1 MAYLKKDQTV
11 FIANNGQ
18 PIYANIDKVAFRK
31 YWGKKK
37 DKNTGKYVKARKS
50 MPYALCKVQLSSD
63 EGIPVGAE
71 FTIAGYM
78 LRHIVIKE
86 ERILTFDTKYVA
98 EFADQY
104 GNEWVR
110 KMITEEYWK
119 DENQGSNSDTEDE
132 EK

>member
-11 FIANNGQ
+11 FIANDGK

-37 DKNTGKYVKARKS
+37 DKATGKMVRCRKS
-50 MPYALCKVQLSSD
+50 MPYAICKVQLSSD
-63 EGIPVGAE
+63 TSIPDGAE

-78 LRHIVIKE
+78 LRHVVMKGE
-86 ERILTFDTKYVA
+86 KILTFDTTYVT

-104 GNEWVR
+104 GNDWVR

-119 DENQGSNSDTEDE
+119 ENKPEQSDE
-132 EK
+132 

>member
-1 MAYLKKDQTV
+1 MPYIKKDQTI
-11 FIANNGQ
+11 FIANNGK
-18 PIYANIDKVAFRK
+18 PIYANVNRVAFRK

-37 DKNTGKYVKARKS
+37 DKDTGQMVRARKS
-50 MPYALCKVQLSSD
+50 MPYALCEVQLSSD
-63 EGIPVGAE
+63 PNIPTTAE

-78 LRHIVIKE
+78 LRWVIKGDE
-86 ERILTFDTKYVA
+86 KILTFDNKYVA

-119 DENQGSNSDTEDE
+119 DEVNDGDA
-132 EK
+132 

>member
-1 MAYLKKDQTV
+1 MPYLRKDQTI
-11 FIANNGQ
+11 FIANNGK
-18 PIYANIDKVAFRK
+18 PIYANVNRVAFRK

-37 DKNTGKYVKARKS
+37 DKDTGQMVRCRKS
-50 MPYALCKVQLSSD
+50 MPYAICEVQLSSD
-63 EGIPVGAE
+63 PSIPTTAE

-78 LRHIVIKE
+78 LRWVVKGD
-86 ERILTFDTKYVA
+86 ERILTFDNKYVA

-119 DENQGSNSDTEDE
+119 DEVNDGDA
-132 EK
+132 

>member
-11 FIANNGQ
+11 FIANNGE

-63 EGIPVGAE
+63 AGIPVGAE

-78 LRHIVIKE
+78 LRHIVIKD
-86 ERILTFDTKYVA
+86 ERLLTFDTKYVA

-119 DENQGSNSDTEDE
+119 DENQGSNSDTEEE